1 MRSSLK
7 PRNKSIL
14 QKLEGGDRRSLGRSA
29 EAIEDVLRDP
39 TLFESLFD
47 AMESGDSAVRMRAA
61 DAVEKISRWQP
72 QLLARFKSQLI
83 NRTAL
88 NDHAEVR
95 WHVAQMLPRL
105 RLSSRE
111 HSAVVAIL
119 SDYLTDRSS
128 IVRTF
133 ALQSLA
139 DLLQED
145 ARSIL
150 EEALATG
157 TPAMQA
163 RARKLLAVLV

>member
-1 MRSSLK
+1 LK
-7 PRNKSIL
+7 PRSKSIL

-29 EAIEDVLRDP
+29 EVIQDVLRDP
-39 TLFESLFD
+39 TLFEPLFD
-47 AMESGDSAVRMRAA
+47 AIESPDPAVRIRAA
-61 DAVEKISRWQP
+61 DAVEKISRERP
-72 QLLARFKSQLI
+72 QLLAPFKSQLI
-83 NRTAL
+83 DRTAF

-105 RLSSRE
+105 RLSTRE

-139 DLLQED
+139 DLLQDD
-145 ARSIL
+145 ARGIL
-150 EEALATG
+150 EEASASG
-157 TPAMQA
+157 TPAMRA
-163 RARKLLAVLV
+163 RARKLLAALV